1 MTELDQ
7 TNSSGHNIFISDLIE
22 ATRGKDQVLKKF
34 ISKQLYIKKSPF
46 GIERINKNIDFLKT
60 LDSTQ
65 QALIIGRA
73 ADFKESND
81 PSKYFPV
88 ILAIFGFII
97 SLYKL
102 LDEFTGTIIFSF
114 MVTLVI
120 AIYFTFLMIRA
131 FSTYP
136 IAVYFHSLV
145 TNIKFEK

>member
-7 TNSSGHNIFISDLIE
+7 TNSSDHNIFISDLIE
-22 ATRGKDQVLKKF
+22 ATRGKDQVLRNF
-34 ISKQLYIKKSPF
+34 IDKQLYIKKSPF
-46 GIERINKNIDFLKT
+46 GIERINKNIEYLKT

-65 QALIIGRA
+65 QALVIGRA

-88 ILAIFGFII
+88 IIAVFGLII

-102 LDEFTGTIIFSF
+102 LDEFTGTVIYSF
-114 MVTLVI
+114 MVTFVLS
-120 AIYFTFLMIRA
+120 IYFTLIMIRA

-136 IAVYFHSLV
+136 TAIYFHSMV

>member
-7 TNSSGHNIFISDLIE
+7 TNSSDPNIFISDLIE
-22 ATRGKDQVLKKF
+22 ATRGKDQELRKF
-34 ISKQLYIKKSPF
+34 IDKHLYIKKSSF
-46 GIERINKNIDFLKT
+46 GIERINKNIEYLKT

-65 QALIIGRA
+65 QALVIGRA

-88 ILAIFGFII
+88 LIAAFGFII

-102 LDEFTGTIIFSF
+102 LDMFTGTVFYSF
-114 MVTLVI
+114 MVTFLLT
-120 AIYFTFLMIRA
+120 IYFTWLMTRA

-136 IAVYFHSLV
+136 TAVYFHSMI

>member
-1 MTELDQ
+1 MTELNQ
-7 TNSSGHNIFISDLIE
+7 TNSSDQNIFISDLIE

-34 ISKQLYIKKSPF
+34 IDKQLYIKKSPF
-46 GIERINKNIDFLKT
+46 GIESINNNIDVLKN
-60 LDSTQ
+60 LNPTQ

-88 ILAIFGFII
+88 IIALFGSII

-102 LDEFTGTIIFSF
+102 LDEFTGTVIFSF
-114 MVTLVI
+114 IVTLVVSV
-120 AIYFTFLMIRA
+120 YLTSLMIRA

-136 IAVYFHSLV
+136 TAVYFHSLV